1 MTTFITPFGQ
11 YILKRLPF
19 GISSA
24 PEHFQKRMDKEIS
37 GMEGVKCRMDDILVV
52 GKDQAEHDRQLEQVL
67 DRLAERRLILN
78 LQKCIFSQSKLQY
91 LDQILDSQ
99 GVRKDPSKVQA
110 IVDRP
115 EPQDIRDL
123 RRFLGLV
130 NHLMKFCPNLAEKTK
145 PLRDQ
150 L

>member
-24 PEHFQKRMDKEIS
+24 PGHFQKRMDKEIS

-52 GKDQAEHDRQLEQVL
+52 GKDQAEHDRRLEQVL